1 MKTLAI
7 DRSGSMNHH
16 SSVMLELLECILA
29 SVPVEIRVFDTSR
42 RNDAYTCSVKYSH
55 AANVINYSATASQND
70 KTNDKLHA
78 DNTIMSVVVDDRNG
92 DKLIFDFGHPI
103 KDIVD
108 FALSK
113 MGSVNIGGCPY
124 KGDDWIAMELS
135 EGRSCDYHS
144 LEILVKCKIPDDRMV
159 EEKKPVGEM
168 QEPETEKYLFDG
180 KPLSEYA
187 KTN

>member
-1 MKTLAI
+1 MI
-7 DRSGSMNHH
+7 PR
-16 SSVMLELLECILA
+16 
-29 SVPVEIRVFDTSR
+29 TSR
-42 RNDAYTCSVKYSH
+42 ISAADISPNCRRISDALIFRISLARFITADSV
-55 AANVINYSATASQND
+55 VWQ
-70 KTNDKLHA
+70 LHA